1 VKILAIRLAR
11 FGDIV
16 LLLPALRY
24 LKTSLPGSHLTFLT
38 DQRWGPLAAM
48 CPAIDDVITIDR
60 LGMRDGSLRNAIAG
74 IWRVGREI
82 RSRRFDAVIDFHGFR
97 ETSLIAWWSGAP
109 KRMGLR
115 RFDQSYWGWCFNLPA
130 VDEDK
135 NIHFSEMFLRVA
147 RAFSPEEYSPVAP
160 GPALRVPA
168 GTFLPAAP
176 YVALYIDAPVK
187 ERIWPK
193 DRFKELAR
201 HFVERHGVAV
211 VVLAGADPH
220 WENPGK
226 GVHVF
231 SGLAIAEL
239 AAIIAGARLFVS
251 NDTGPMHLGPALGV
265 PTLALFSVGFPE
277 HFRPTGTNDLVL
289 RGNPIEEVGTADV
302 IEAAERLWASQAIR
316 DY

>member
-16 LLLPALRY
+16 LLLPALSY
-24 LKTSLPGSHLTFLT
+24 LKASLPDSHLTFLT

-48 CPAIDDVITIDR
+48 CPAIDEVITIDR
-60 LGMRDGSLRNAIAG
+60 LGMRDGSLMNAIAG
-74 IWRVGREI
+74 IRRVGREI
-82 RSRRFDAVIDFHGFR
+82 RGRRFDAVIDFHGFR
-97 ETSLIAWWSGAP
+97 ETSLIAWWSGAS

-135 NIHFSEMFLRVA
+135 NIHVSEMFLRMA
-147 RAFSPEEYSPVAP
+147 RAFAPERHSRVLP

-168 GTFLPAAP
+168 GASLPAAP
-176 YVALYIDAPVK
+176 YIALYIDAPVK

-193 DRFKELAR
+193 ARFAELAR
-201 HFVERHGVAV
+201 HFVARHGVSV
-211 VVLAGADPH
+211 VVLAGSDPQ
-220 WENPGK
+220 WNSGEGI
-226 GVHVF
+226 HVF

-265 PTLALFSVGFPE
+265 PTVGIFSVGFPE
-277 HFRPTGTNDLVL
+277 HFRPTGANDLVL
-289 RGNPIEEVGTADV
+289 RGNPIEEVRTAEV
-302 IEAAERLWASQAIR
+302 IEAAERLFKG
-316 DY
+316 